1 MLEIVKDMYNSI
13 ARMEEM
19 MQDLW
24 DQMIEVLDEQ
34 SNVIL
39 EIKEQS
45 KVRGS
50 HEIFENQSDVLLA
63 SPIILESNK
72 LEDAPAIQIAFED
85 QRINEVEKINQRG
98 LLMISNKPSLIS

>member
-1 MLEIVKDMYNSI
+1 MLEIVKDMYKSI
-13 ARMEEM
+13 ARMEAM

-45 KVRGS
+45 KV
-50 HEIFENQSDVLLA
+50 
-63 SPIILESNK
+63 
-72 LEDAPAIQIAFED
+72 
-85 QRINEVEKINQRG
+85 
-98 LLMISNKPSLIS
+98 

>member
-1 MLEIVKDMYNSI
+1 MLEIVKDMYKSI
-13 ARMEEM
+13 ARMEAM

-34 SNVIL
+34 SNVVL

-72 LEDAPAIQIAFED
+72 LEDALAIQI
-85 QRINEVEKINQRG
+85 
-98 LLMISNKPSLIS
+98 SLDS